1 MPLWRPAAV
10 CFAAFFLP
18 ACTEGAGGG
27 NGDGTIPGE
36 GEQTDTSVDF
46 AAYAAFTASDDVLQ
60 LTDKTS
66 VKDYIDALADDGKI
80 DVEGY
85 ESTYGYYITSVNGI
99 SESTDE
105 SGTSGYSWMLYT
117 DFTEEDGVTYA
128 DLRTARL
135 NTAARRWQARLTACR
150 SSPALKDILT
160 LLSIRLGATLPD
172 LSAFCKRGQTA

>member
-1 MPLWRPAAV
+1 MKKAIFAALAAAAV

-85 ESTYGYYITSVNGI
+85 ESTYGYYITSVNGV

-117 DFTEEDGVTYA
+117 DFTEEDGVIYADPAYGTFEHGGKTLASASYGVSQLPCVEGYTYA
-128 DLRTARL
+128 LVY
-135 NTAARRWQARLTACR
+135 QAW
-150 SSPALKDILT
+150 SY
-160 LLSIRLGATLPD
+160 
-172 LSAFCKRGQTA
+172 SA

>member
-1 MPLWRPAAV
+1 MKKAIFAALAAAAV

-66 VKDYIDALADDGKI
+66 VKDYIDALAGDGKI

-85 ESTYGYYITSVNGI
+85 ESTYGYYITSVNGV

-128 DLRTARL
+128 D
-135 NTAARRWQARLTACR
+135 
-150 SSPALKDILT
+150 PAYGTFEHGDKT
-160 LLSIRLGATLPD
+160 LASASYGVSQLPCVEGYTYA
-172 LSAFCKRGQTA
+172 LVYQGWSYSA